1 MLLSNLEIQYGPDA
15 KDLLGDPESM
25 VESRYGIRCYC
36 PGPPGRLR
44 ALSVFLC
51 ESAFYGTF
59 VWARRA
65 LNSQKRRF
73 PARAVTNERIIFV
86 DAEPDNGAR
95 ISKESVP
102 RQVRT
107 VWTLLTLHQI

>member
-1 MLLSNLEIQYGPDA
+1 
-15 KDLLGDPESM
+15 
-25 VESRYGIRCYC
+25 
-36 PGPPGRLR
+36 
-44 ALSVFLC
+44 
-51 ESAFYGTF
+51 
-59 VWARRA
+59 
-65 LNSQKRRF
+65 
-73 PARAVTNERIIFV
+73 VTNERIIFV